1 MILSYRNFRAKVTSV
16 DGKAKIQLLNG
27 FPNKYWLTVDD
38 PVSYFHQKV
47 DELIDIC
54 NSTQVSLQ
62 DVLRDIN
69 RKKLV
74 KTYIANYVNEK
85 DLALVGKK
93 KIKKKLKQYLKWLLK
108 QQVESSDLIAFVSH
122 SAKSTYLL
130 SPVPEFNVQCLGNL
144 GNINARLGLEFT
156 SVERV
161 LGMRIIMTSKTKMY
175 LYSLVANFL
184 YIMTWTGWHQENLQN
199 EVDRLTQDLDFDE
212 SDCISKDEFFKELG
226 YRRDKVDHF
235 DRFEYQTSREALRL
249 QADIVKHSFNKE
261 TRKVRKLLVQEI
273 SEKQEG

>member
-16 DGKAKIQLLNG
+16 DDKTKIQLLNG
-27 FPNKYWLTVDD
+27 FPSKYWLTIDD

-62 DVLRDIN
+62 DVLQEIN
-69 RKKLV
+69 RKKLI
-74 KTYIANYVNEK
+74 KTYIADYVNEK

-122 SAKSTYLL
+122 AAKSTYLL
-130 SPVPEFNVQCLGNL
+130 SPVSEFNVQRLSDL
-144 GNINARLGLEFT
+144 GNINACLGLEFT
-156 SVERV
+156 SVNKV
-161 LGMRIIMTSKTKMY
+161 LGTRIIMTPKTKMY

-199 EVDRLTQDLDFDE
+199 EVDKLTQGLDFDE
-212 SDCISKDEFFKELG
+212 SDCMSKDEFFKELG
-226 YRRDKVDHF
+226 YRCDKVDHF
-235 DRFEYQTSREALRL
+235 DRFEYQTARKALQL
-249 QADIVKHSFNKE
+249 QADIMKHSFDKE
-261 TRKVRKLLVQEI
+261 ARKVRELLEQEI
-273 SEKQEG
+273 SEKQED

>member
-16 DGKAKIQLLNG
+16 DDKTKIQLLNG

-38 PVSYFHQKV
+38 PVSYFHQKT
-47 DELIDIC
+47 DKLIDIC

-62 DVLRDIN
+62 DVLQEIN
-69 RKKLV
+69 RKKLI
-74 KTYIANYVNEK
+74 KTYIADYVNEK
-85 DLALVGKK
+85 DLALVGEK

-122 SAKSTYLL
+122 SAKSDYLMSL
-130 SPVPEFNVQCLGNL
+130 VPEFNVQRLGDL

-161 LGMRIIMTSKTKMY
+161 LGTRIIMTPKTKMY
-175 LYSLVANFL
+175 LYSLLANFL
-184 YIMTWTGWHQENLQN
+184 YIMTWTGWHQENLQS
-199 EVDRLTQDLDFDE
+199 EVDKLTQDLDFDE
-212 SDCISKDEFFKELG
+212 SDCISKDEFFKEFG

-235 DRFEYQTSREALRL
+235 DRFEYQTARKALRL
-249 QADIVKHSFNKE
+249 QADIMRHSFDKE

-273 SEKQEG
+273 SEKQED